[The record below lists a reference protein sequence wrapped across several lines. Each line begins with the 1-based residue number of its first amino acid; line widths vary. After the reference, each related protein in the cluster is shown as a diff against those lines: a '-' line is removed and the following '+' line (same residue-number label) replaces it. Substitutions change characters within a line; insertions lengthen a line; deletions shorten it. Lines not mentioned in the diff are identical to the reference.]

1 MAWCSMNTKYVLET
15 LKIVAKDIVKK
26 YTSIGTNKT
35 PGTFL
40 PAPSPIQPE
49 L

>member
-1 MAWCSMNTKYVLET
+1 MVLNEYKICFRDTKNCGKGYC
-15 LKIVAKDIVKK
+15 KK
-26 YTSIGTNKT
+26 YMSIGTNKT